1 MVRPTAC
8 ALLVLPLAAAFGSGS
23 QSAANPIRKVVD
35 MLQAMSKKVSDEGE
49 KEKDLYEK
57 FMCYCKTGGSDLSN
71 SIAAAKTKLGDLASD
86 IEAAEAKLDQTSAS
100 LEKAKADRAAGQKV
114 MDEATALREKEA
126 GIFAQFKAD
135 HLANLAALA
144 KAIAAISSGMAGG
157 FLQTGAADVLRKLVS
172 SAHDDDQQVLAAF
185 LARPA
190 NDGSE
195 YAASSGQINGILKTM
210 HDEMSADLADAT
222 ATENAAIKAYKG
234 LMAARLKEK
243 AALTAAI
250 QAKLTKVGEL
260 KVSIAEMKNDAGDT
274 AEALAADKKFLAELE
289 KGCATKTAEW
299 EARSKT
305 RADEL
310 VALADTIKILNDDDA
325 LELFKKTL
333 PSASASLVQVQV
345 SAASQ
350 RLRALQAIQKGM
362 RNVAQKDRSGLDLI
376 SLALHGKKVGFEKV
390 ITMIDDMLANLKK
403 EQVDD
408 DNKKTYCAAQLD
420 ESDDQKKSLERE
432 IGQLESAIASG
443 NEAIAT
449 LTEEIAALSAGI
461 QALDKSVAE
470 ATANRRAEHQ
480 EYNELIA
487 SDSAAKEVLGFAKNR
502 LNKFYNPKLY
512 KTTAAPTTAAPWAP
526 SDAFVQIRE
535 HVQHKANPGPPP
547 DTWGA
552 FAKQSEANGG
562 VVSMIT
568 LLEADL
574 DKEIAEAEAEEKDA
588 QADYE
593 TLMSDSAEK
602 RTADSK
608 SLSEKQ
614 GAKADTEA
622 AVEGHE
628 DDKASAAQSLGATN
642 KAIAALHT
650 ECDWLLKYFDAR
662 QEARAS
668 EMDSLGN
675 AKAVLSG
682 ADYSLVQLKAS
693 SFLGRKA

>member
-1 MVRPTAC
+1 
-8 ALLVLPLAAAFGSGS
+8 
-23 QSAANPIRKVVD
+23 

-210 HDEMSADLADAT
+210 HDEMTADLADAT
-222 ATENAAIKAYKG
+222 ATENAAIAAYKG

-274 AEALAADKKFLAELE
+274 AEALAADQKFLAELE
-289 KGCATKTAEW
+289 KGCATKTGEW

-305 RADEL
+305 RSDEL

-345 SAASQ
+345 STASQ
-350 RLRALQAIQKGM
+350 RLRALQAIRKGM
-362 RNVAQKDRSGLDLI
+362 QNLPSKDRAGLDLI
-376 SLALHGKKVGFEKV
+376 SLALHGKKAGFEQV
-390 ITMIDDMLANLKK
+390 IKMIDEMLVNLKK

-408 DNKKTYCAAQLD
+408 DNKKAYCAAQFD
-420 ESDDQKKSLERE
+420 SSDDQKKSLERE
-432 IGQLESAIASG
+432 IGQLESSIASG
-443 NEAIAT
+443 NEAITT
-449 LTEEIAALSAGI
+449 LTEEIAALIAGI
-461 QALDKSVAE
+461 TALDKSVAE
-470 ATANRRAEHQ
+470 ATANRRAEHD
-480 EYNELIA
+480 EFNELIA
-487 SDSAAKEVLGFAKNR
+487 SDSAAKEVLGMAKNR
-502 LNKFYNPKLY
+502 LQKFYNPKLY
-512 KTTAAPTTAAPWAP
+512 KTTAAPTTAAPWKP
-526 SDAFVQIRE
+526 SDAAFVQISE
-535 HVQHKANPGPPP
+535 HVQHKANPGPAPE
-547 DTWGA
+547 TWGA

-562 VVSMIT
+562 VVSMIQ
-568 LLEADL
+568 LLIGDL
-574 DKEIAEAEAEEKDA
+574 DKEMAEAEAEEKDA

-593 TLMSDSAEK
+593 TLMADSAEK

-614 GAKADTEA
+614 RAKADTEA

-628 DDKASAAQSLGATN
+628 DDKASASNSLAATN
-642 KAIAALHT
+642 KYIGSLHT
-650 ECDWLLKYFDAR
+650 ECDWLVKYFDVR
-662 QEARAS
+662 QQARAD

-682 ADYSLVQLKAS
+682 ADYTLVQVKSS
-693 SFLGRKA
+693 SFLGRNA